1 MTQQPTPIATVPPR
15 ILVEDDRSS
24 LHPKALARAF
34 LDHLLYSEG
43 HTPDAATLRDSF
55 ESLALVVR
63 DRLVRRWIHTQRTY
77 DQQNPKRLYYLSA
90 EFLLGRALSNGLISL
105 GVTPEVKRVLQDLG
119 LDLEDVCEEE
129 PDAGLGN
136 GGLGR
141 LAACFL
147 DSLATLDY
155 PAYGYGIRYQFGIFE
170 QIIRDGWQVEK
181 PELWLKHG
189 MNPWEIAR
197 PERAVKVDFYGRT
210 EHTRDHNGKLE
221 VRWVD
226 TRSVV
231 GLPFDTPIPGYGT
244 NTVSTLRLWQA
255 TASEEFDLG
264 VFNAGD
270 YERAVQDKNASE
282 VISKVLYPNDESIVG
297 KELRLKQEYF
307 FVRCALAD
315 IVGRHLRH
323 NNRLAN
329 LPDKAAMQLN
339 DTHPAIAVAELM
351 RLLIDEHGLAW
362 EPAWEITRGTIA
374 YTNHTVLSEA
384 LERWSVDLFGR
395 LLPRH
400 LEIIFEINRRFL
412 EEVER
417 RWPGDGD
424 RKGALSLI
432 EEGRTKKV
440 RMAHLALVGAHAVNG
455 VAALHS
461 EILKRD
467 LFHDFHELYPERFSN
482 KTNGVTPRRWLL
494 QCNPRLASA
503 ITARIGAGWPR
514 DLDQLARLAPHADDP
529 ALQREVMAIKHQN
542 KVDLATFVQQRH
554 GVTLDPSSLFD
565 MQVKRLH
572 EYKRQLLNVLHIIA
586 LYGRARRDP
595 GALRVPR
602 TFLFGAKA
610 APGYF
615 MAKLIIRLINAV
627 GDTIRAD
634 PAVRG
639 LSVYFVP
646 NYRVSL
652 AERMIPACDL
662 SEQIST
668 AGLEAS
674 GTGNMKLSL
683 NGALTIGTLD
693 GANVEIR
700 EQVGAENFFLF
711 GMTAEEVARSRYS
724 PYSGRLA
731 YERDAELRDVIDL
744 LASGH
749 FSPGEPGLFRP
760 LVDALLGDDHYRLT
774 ADFRSYCDCQRRVD
788 DLYLDPA
795 RWART
800 AILNMARMG
809 YFSSDRTIRQYA
821 QEIWGLETV
830 AIEVPPYVSTDQE

>member
-1 MTQQPTPIATVPPR
+1 MTKPDTKKPAAAPR
-15 ILVEDDRSS
+15 VRVEDDRSS

-43 HTPDAATLRDSF
+43 HTPDAATLRDDF

-63 DRLVRRWIHTQRTY
+63 DRLVRRWIHTVRTY
-77 DQQNPKRLYYLSA
+77 DQQNSKRLYYLSA
-90 EFLLGRALSNGLISL
+90 EFLLGRALHNGLISL
-105 GVTPEVKRVLQDLG
+105 GIVDEVKKILG
-119 LDLEDVCEEE
+119 DMGLALGDVCEEE

-155 PAYGYGIRYQFGIFE
+155 PATGYGIRYQFGIFE
-170 QIIRDGWQVEK
+170 QIIRDGWQIER
-181 PELWLKHG
+181 PEQWLKYG
-189 MNPWEIAR
+189 FNPWEIPR
-197 PERAVKVDFYGRT
+197 PERSVRVDFYGRT
-210 EHTRDHNGKLE
+210 EHVRDADGRLV

-226 TRSVV
+226 TRGVV

-282 VISKVLYPNDESIVG
+282 VISKVLYPNDETIVG

-315 IVGRHLRH
+315 IVARHLRL
-323 NNRLAN
+323 NPSLAN
-329 LPDKAAMQLN
+329 LPDKAAVQLN
-339 DTHPAIAVAELM
+339 DTHPAVAVAELM
-351 RLLIDEHGLAW
+351 RILVDEHGMAW
-362 EPAWEITRGTIA
+362 EPAWDITRRTVA
-374 YTNHTVLSEA
+374 YTNHTVLQEA
-384 LERWSVDLFGR
+384 LERWSVELFGR

-400 LEIIFEINRRFL
+400 LELIFEINHRFL
-412 EEVER
+412 QEVEA
-417 RWPGDGD
+417 RWPGDYG
-424 RKGALSLI
+424 RLANLSLI
-432 EEGRTKKV
+432 EDGQNQKV

-455 VAALHS
+455 VAALHT
-461 EILKRD
+461 EILKHG
-467 LFHDFHELYPERFSN
+467 LFRDFHELYPERFSN

-494 QCNPRLASA
+494 QCNPRLAA
-503 ITARIGAGWPR
+503 LITDRIGPGWAR
-514 DLDQLARLAPHADDP
+514 DLAQLERLTPLADDP
-529 ALQREVMAIKHQN
+529 AFRRAFMAIKRQN
-542 KVDLATFVQQRH
+542 KVDLAAFLKAHH
-554 GVTLDPSSLFD
+554 GVTLDPDSLFD

-586 LYGRARRDP
+586 LYHRVRRDP
-595 GALRVPR
+595 AALTVPR

-610 APGYF
+610 APGYAVAK
-615 MAKLIIRLINAV
+615 MVIKLINSVAE
-627 GDTIRAD
+627 TIRHD

-639 LSVYFVP
+639 LAVFFVP

-652 AERMIPACDL
+652 AERLIPACDL

-668 AGLEAS
+668 AGMEAS
-674 GTGNMKLSL
+674 GTGNMKLSM

-700 EQVGAENFFLF
+700 EQVGAEHFFLF
-711 GMTAEEVARSRYS
+711 GLTAEEVALSRRGF
-724 PYSGRLA
+724 YSGRWA
-731 YERDAELRDVIDL
+731 YDHDAELREVLDS
-744 LASGH
+744 LAGGL
-749 FSPGEPGLFRP
+749 FSPDDRGRFRP
-760 LVDALLGDDHYRLT
+760 LVEQLLGDDYFRLT

-788 DLYLDPA
+788 ELFRDPDS
-795 RWART
+795 WARS
-800 AILNMARMG
+800 AILNVARMG

-821 QEIWGLETV
+821 HEIWSLSPV
-830 AIEVPPYVSTDQE
+830 AVDVPPYVSTDEE